1 MVKENVFKPKIREE
15 IFRQLQKSEV
25 SHRVSC
31 APSPIS
37 NLTNK
42 KKHGRRPLRLH
53 RKRNS
58 AIDFTFHPVQKGYGE
73 WMPWMEKNL
82 SFSYKTAERYMNI
95 YEAKETVKIDSLS
108 NLWKAEM
115 ALIQHKPI
123 REPDYNLQQRVHMGK
138 DVYEV
143 GQGKVRSIGKLT
155 KGKSFE

>member
-1 MVKENVFKPKIREE
+1 
-15 IFRQLQKSEV
+15 
-25 SHRVSC
+25 
-31 APSPIS
+31 
-37 NLTNK
+37 
-42 KKHGRRPLRLH
+42 
-53 RKRNS
+53 
-58 AIDFTFHPVQKGYGE
+58 
-73 WMPWMEKNL
+73 
-82 SFSYKTAERYMNI
+82 MNI